1 MRWLSFLQQ
10 ALSATAAAAAGGAAT
25 VVTANPVLGAAAGA
39 AAKTS
44 TEELLAEFLPAQ
56 QQALD
61 TLLDRTR
68 SIELLLGEIHS
79 NIEVLLEGPW
89 RTALL
94 HIEDAT
100 THPEKA
106 ADTLELARQFL
117 YQAYGLAPSS
127 ARRAIIAQELSA
139 VYALLGEH
147 ADSLHWLFRAYPDA
161 EAGVGEALADVIASF
176 SGLSPVR
183 AHVKTEAGFP
193 VKAPPGVL
201 VVLRP
206 ADDKPMLC
214 VQHEP
219 LATALAALALS
230 CRELAELRLYCAT
243 VGMPQHWKDPP
254 WRVEGGEEEEGF
266 QVMELQLPGGP
277 PYTVFG
283 PPYTVLSSKWRP
295 FRASTTL
302 QAFAIWSFRVTGVP
316 VPSSDPP
323 GDAGCGVFLSGP
335 RPELGAWREELAIPL
350 APAESFWRADRQVL
364 DFVTGGSREYKYF
377 YVAEPGGPAVWELGP
392 NRTVPRIFTRKRRM
406 GTAIAV
412 ADDSWGQVVERRG

>member
-1 MRWLSFLQQ
+1 MDIGLRLVVQTRPDRPALYAQPTDANKAPMRHVFLGSRLRTPASSHPASRLSSCHRLVV
-10 ALSATAAAAAGGAAT
+10 GAI
-25 VVTANPVLGAAAGA
+25 NLHRG
-39 AAKTS
+39 
-44 TEELLAEFLPAQ
+44 LAPPSCWSCRAH
-56 QQALD
+56 

-94 HIEDAT
+94 HIEDAA

-106 ADTLELARQFL
+106 AYTLELARQFL
-117 YQAYGLAPSS
+117 YQAYGLAPIS

-161 EAGVGEALADVIASF
+161 EGGVGEALADVIASF
-176 SGLSPVR
+176 SDLSPVK

-201 VVLRP
+201 VVVRP

-266 QVMELQLPGGP
+266 HVIELQQPGGP
-277 PYTVFG
+277 PYMVFG
-283 PPYTVLSSKWRP
+283 PPLIGWRP
-295 FRASTTL
+295 SPKQRLFQASITL
-302 QAFAIWSFRVTGVP
+302 QELDIWSFRVTGVP

-323 GDAGCGVFLSGP
+323 GDAGCGVFVSGP
-335 RPELGAWREELAIPL
+335 CPELGAWCEELAMPL
-350 APAESFWRADRQVL
+350 ARGESFWRPCM
-364 DFVTGGSREYKYF
+364 F
-377 YVAEPGGPAVWELGP
+377 
-392 NRTVPRIFTRKRRM
+392 
-406 GTAIAV
+406 
-412 ADDSWGQVVERRG
+412 RG